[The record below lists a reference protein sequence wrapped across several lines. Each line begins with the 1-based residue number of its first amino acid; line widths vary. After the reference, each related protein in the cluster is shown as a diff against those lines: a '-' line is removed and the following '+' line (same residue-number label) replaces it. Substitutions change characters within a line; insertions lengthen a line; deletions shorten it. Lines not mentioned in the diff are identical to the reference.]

1 MHADD
6 TPTPSPGRKPRRAD
20 AERSVSA
27 ILDAALEG
35 LAGDPD
41 VSMAEIAR
49 RAGVSRATT
58 YAHFPTR
65 EALVAA
71 VTERAIADV
80 ATMLAAVRPESGTAT
95 EALRRVLAAAWRE
108 LDRFHALVA
117 LNAHLPHEQFHR
129 LHLPVL
135 AHLAPLIERG
145 QRDGAFRTDVPV
157 SWHLAMLL
165 AIIHAASG
173 EVRAGR
179 TQADAVEDAMIATVL
194 GAIAP
199 GGGRDGT
206 PPGGQAPGAR
216 A

>member
-1 MHADD
+1 MPDQS
-6 TPTPSPGRKPRRAD
+6 TPTPSARRPRRAD
-20 AERSVSA
+20 AERSVGA

-65 EALVAA
+65 EVLVTA

-80 ATMLAAVRPESGTAT
+80 AAALATAEPEARSAID
-95 EALRRVLAAAWRE
+95 ALRRVLAVAWRE

-117 LNAHLPHEQFHR
+117 INVQLPQQEFHR

-135 AHLAPLIERG
+135 AHLGPLIERG
-145 QRDGAFRTDVPV
+145 RRDGAFRADVPLA
-157 SWHLAMLL
+157 WHLAMLL

-173 EVRAGR
+173 ELRAGR
-179 TQADAVEDAMIATVL
+179 VSEDDVEDAMIATVL

-199 GGGRDGT
+199 DARSGGR
-206 PPGGQAPGAR
+206 GGQAPGAR

>member
-1 MHADD
+1 MAEHAAPDAA
-6 TPTPSPGRKPRRAD
+6 PGGRRRRAD

-65 EALVAA
+65 EVLVAA
-71 VTERAIADV
+71 VSERAIDDV
-80 ATMLAAVRPESGTAT
+80 ATALAAAEPESGGAT
-95 EALRRVLAAAWRE
+95 DALRRVLAVAWRE
-108 LDRFHALVA
+108 LDRLRALVA
-117 LNAHLPHEQFHR
+117 VNAHLPREEFHR
-129 LHLPVL
+129 LHVPVL
-135 AHLAPLIERG
+135 AQLAPLIERG
-145 QRDGAFRTDVPV
+145 QRDGAFRPQVPV

-165 AIIHAASG
+165 AIVHAASD

-179 TQADAVEDAMIATVL
+179 LPAEDVEAAMIVTAL
-194 GAIAP
+194 GAVAGP
-199 GGGRDGT
+199 AEDGR
-206 PPGGQAPGAR
+206 
-216 A
+216 

>member
-1 MHADD
+1 MPDQS
-6 TPTPSPGRKPRRAD
+6 TPTPSGRRPRRAD
-20 AERSVSA
+20 AERSVGA

-65 EALVAA
+65 EVLVTA

-80 ATMLAAVRPESGTAT
+80 AAALATAEPEERSAT
-95 EALRRVLAAAWRE
+95 DALRRVLAVAWRE

-117 LNAHLPHEQFHR
+117 INAQLPPQEFHR

-135 AHLAPLIERG
+135 AHLGPLIERG
-145 QRDGAFRTDVPV
+145 RRDGAFRADVPLA
-157 SWHLAMLL
+157 WHLAMLL

-173 EVRAGR
+173 ELRAGR
-179 TQADAVEDAMIATVL
+179 VSEDDVEDAMIATVL

-199 GGGRDGT
+199 DARSGGR
-206 PPGGQAPGAR
+206 GGQAPGAR